1 MCSSDLLAGF
11 LGACALC
18 AYCFGHSAST
28 NDIML
33 WGSLMSFFNLGAW
46 GVLYTYTPELY
57 PVRCRAF
64 GAGWAGAVGRI
75 GGIIAPLVVAGMSG
89 SSAGFA
95 RIFVM
100 FALVLA
106 AVVVVIVVLGEETKG
121 RTLEEISAG

>member
-1 MCSSDLLAGF
+1 
-11 LGACALC
+11 
-18 AYCFGHSAST
+18 
-28 NDIML
+28 
-33 WGSLMSFFNLGAW
+33 
-46 GVLYTYTPELY
+46 
-57 PVRCRAF
+57 
-64 GAGWAGAVGRI
+64 
-75 GGIIAPLVVAGMSG
+75 MSG

>member
-1 MCSSDLLAGF
+1 M
-11 LGACALC
+11 
-18 AYCFGHSAST
+18 
-28 NDIML
+28 I

-64 GAGWAGAVGRI
+64 GSGWAGAIGRI
-75 GGIIAPLVVAGMSG
+75 GGIIAPLVVAAMSG

-100 FALVLA
+100 FAAVLA
-106 AVVVVIVVLGEETKG
+106 AVVVVIVVLSEETKG